1 VRAFLTNNVY
11 NQVVSSET
19 QSQVASGGSRDGNG
33 AYVTTT
39 GELSF
44 KVGDRFTANAS
55 RTKTAVGFFRN
66 ESVSLGG
73 GVDVYVGNTM
83 NNYAVLNLTSLT
95 SSDIPSSSKLLYTI
109 AGYYTVPGEWSR
121 TPGQNT
127 YSWGTDTPRVEAVP
141 SKVHIST
148 FNWAG
153 FYTLVRREVGRTKRV
168 IGQAIITPLVTASLY
183 IFVFGYVI
191 GSKIDLIQG
200 IKYISFVFP
209 GVFAMNLVMAVF
221 SATSFSIF
229 FMKFQKTIEDMLTL
243 PLSYVELVISLIFGG
258 IVRALGISVALAVVA
273 FLFGVNELAH
283 PLVLLGYVLLASI
296 LFGLLGVVAG
306 IWADNNFEKF
316 GFITNF
322 ILTPLSFLG
331 GAFYSVTM
339 LPETWQFLV
348 HFNPIFYVVDG
359 IRYALTG
366 YHEASLLLGVS
377 ILGGLSV
384 ITLGI
389 CVWIF
394 TTGWKLRA

>member
-1 VRAFLTNNVY
+1 
-11 NQVVSSET
+11 
-19 QSQVASGGSRDGNG
+19 
-33 AYVTTT
+33 
-39 GELSF
+39 
-44 KVGDRFTANAS
+44 
-55 RTKTAVGFFRN
+55 
-66 ESVSLGG
+66 
-73 GVDVYVGNTM
+73 
-83 NNYAVLNLTSLT
+83 
-95 SSDIPSSSKLLYTI
+95 
-109 AGYYTVPGEWSR
+109 
-121 TPGQNT
+121 
-127 YSWGTDTPRVEAVP
+127 
-141 SKVHIST
+141 
-148 FNWAG
+148 
-153 FYTLVRREVGRTKRV
+153 
-168 IGQAIITPLVTASLY
+168 
-183 IFVFGYVI
+183 
-191 GSKIDLIQG
+191 
-200 IKYISFVFP
+200 
-209 GVFAMNLVMAVF
+209 
-221 SATSFSIF
+221 
-229 FMKFQKTIEDMLTL
+229 MLTL

>member
-1 VRAFLTNNVY
+1 MKTNIN
-11 NQVVSSET
+11 SS
-19 QSQVASGGSRDGNG
+19 A
-33 AYVTTT
+33 
-39 GELSF
+39 
-44 KVGDRFTANAS
+44 
-55 RTKTAVGFFRN
+55 
-66 ESVSLGG
+66 
-73 GVDVYVGNTM
+73 
-83 NNYAVLNLTSLT
+83 
-95 SSDIPSSSKLLYTI
+95 
-109 AGYYTVPGEWSR
+109 
-121 TPGQNT
+121 
-127 YSWGTDTPRVEAVP
+127 
-141 SKVHIST
+141 T

-191 GSKIDLIQG
+191 GSKIELIQG

-209 GVFAMNLVMAVF
+209 GVFTMNLVMAVF

-258 IVRALGISVALAVVA
+258 IVRAIGISIALSVVA
-273 FLFGVNELAH
+273 FLFGVEDLAH
-283 PLVLLGYVLLASI
+283 PLVLAGYVLLASV
-296 LFGLLGVVAG
+296 LFGLLGVIAG

-316 GFITNF
+316 GFVTNF

-339 LPETWQFLV
+339 LPEKWQFVV
-348 HFNPIFYVVDG
+348 HWNPIFYVVDG

-366 YHEASLLLGVS
+366 YHEASLSLGVGVLS
-377 ILGGLSV
+377 GLSLV
-384 ITLGI
+384 ALGV
-389 CVWIF
+389 CVLIF